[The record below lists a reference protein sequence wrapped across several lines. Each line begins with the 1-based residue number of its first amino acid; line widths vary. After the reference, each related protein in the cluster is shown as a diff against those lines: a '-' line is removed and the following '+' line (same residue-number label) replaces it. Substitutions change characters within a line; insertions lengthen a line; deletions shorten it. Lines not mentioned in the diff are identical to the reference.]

1 VIRRGEVYL
10 VNFGKKYNS
19 EFGKIRPALILQNDI
34 ANRNI
39 DKVAFKG
46 VTLLP
51 ITSSLCGGNLRVLI
65 PKRQKLE
72 KASEVCVNEVCTLD
86 LSRID
91 ADNHLTTLTEKEM
104 AEVEAKFLGHCGI
117 GRVSHRNDAHR

>member
-1 VIRRGEVYL
+1 MKRGDIYL

-19 EFGKIRPALILQNDI
+19 EFGKIRPALIIQNDV

-46 VTLLP
+46 VSVIPLTTNLA
-51 ITSSLCGGNLRVLI
+51 GGNLRLRI
-65 PKRQKLE
+65 EKRDDLE
-72 KASEVCVNEVCTLD
+72 AISEACVNELCTLD

-91 ADNHLTTLTEKEM
+91 LSKTLTTLSPKEQQ
-104 AEVEAKFLGHCGI
+104 EIDLKLSQHLGLI
-117 GRVSHRNDAHR
+117 

>member
-1 VIRRGEVYL
+1 MKRGEIYL

-19 EFGKIRPALILQNDI
+19 EFEKIRPALIIQNDI

-46 VTLLP
+46 VSVIPLTTT
-51 ITSSLCGGNLRVLI
+51 ISGGNLRI
-65 PKRQKLE
+65 TIDKRDNLE
-72 KASEVCVNEVCTLD
+72 AISEICINELCTLD

-91 ADNHLTTLTEKEM
+91 TIVLLTKLTQEEQKEVNFKLSQHLE
-104 AEVEAKFLGHCGI
+104 I
-117 GRVSHRNDAHR
+117 